1 MRVHYVEHGAGAP
14 VLVLHGA
21 GVDHREAEACFDRG
35 LSASA
40 GLHRIYPDL
49 PGLGR
54 TAAPVGVDSGDDVL
68 ELLIRFADRVGAGE
82 PLLVIGHS
90 AGAYYAHGLAARRPD
105 LLAGLALVCP
115 LLAELTDV
123 PEHRTVVSAP
133 RLGDHEFRSYFV
145 VQTTAMLE
153 RYERFVAPAALL
165 VDQAATERIS
175 GNWELSLPAKWSYAG
190 PTLIVA
196 GRQDSVVGYAGAIGL
211 LPTYP
216 RATLAVLDGAG
227 HALPHERPD
236 ALDHLIAD
244 WLARV
249 AELGGTDST
258 SPQGDA

>member
-1 MRVHYVEHGAGAP
+1 VELEVGGVRVHYVEHGAGAP

-35 LSASA
+35 LSGSR

-68 ELLIRFADRVGAGE
+68 ELLIRFAERVSGGG

-90 AGAYYAHGLAARRPD
+90 AGAYYAHGLAADRPD

-115 LLAELTDV
+115 LLADQTDV
-123 PEHRTVVSAP
+123 PAHRPVVSAP
-133 RLGDHEFRSYFV
+133 ALGDHEFRSYFV
-145 VQTTAMLE
+145 VQTPTMLE

-165 VDQAATERIS
+165 VDEAATERIG
-175 GNWELSLPAKWSYAG
+175 GNWELSLPAEWSYAG

-196 GRQDSVVGYAGAIGL
+196 GRQDSVVGYAGAMGL

-227 HALPHERPD
+227 HALPHERPG
-236 ALDHLIAD
+236 ALDHLIGD

-249 AELGGTDST
+249 AEPEPG
-258 SPQGDA
+258 